1 MAKILLVDDDPDI
14 RSLLKIMLTGQG
26 HEVVEATDGT
36 QALRQAEAEP
46 FDLVL
51 TDLIMPDKE
60 GIETIMELRKK
71 FPRIRIIAM
80 SGGGVGRQEDYLG
93 LAGKLGAMR
102 TFAKPFGIQEL
113 NEAVDAVLG
122 VG

>member
-14 RSLLKIMLTGQG
+14 RSLLKIMLTGEG
-26 HEVVEATDGT
+26 HDVIEATDGT
-36 QALRQAEAEP
+36 QALQVAQSQS

-71 FPRIRIIAM
+71 IPRIRIIAM

-102 TFAKPFGIQEL
+102 TLAKPFGVKEL
-113 NEAVDAVLG
+113 KEAVDAVLG
-122 VG
+122 AV

>member
-14 RSLLKIMLTGQG
+14 RSLLKIMLTGEG
-26 HEVVEATDGT
+26 HDVVEAADGT
-36 QALRQAEAEP
+36 QALQVAQSQP

-102 TFAKPFGIQEL
+102 TLAKPFGIKEL
-113 NEAVDAVLG
+113 KETVDAVLSA
-122 VG
+122 V

>member
-102 TFAKPFGIQEL
+102 TLAKPFGIQEL

>member
-14 RSLLKIMLTGQG
+14 RSLLKIMLTGEG
-26 HEVVEATDGT
+26 HEVVEATDG
-36 QALRQAEAEP
+36 AEALEVAQTQP

-80 SGGGVGRQEDYLG
+80 SGGGVGRHGDYLG

-102 TFAKPFGIQEL
+102 TLAKPFGVNEL
-113 NEAVDAVLG
+113 KEAVDAVLG
-122 VG
+122 AP

>member
-36 QALRQAEAEP
+36 QALRLAEAEP

-102 TFAKPFGIQEL
+102 TLAKPFGIQEL